1 LKTIAQHIKDWFKAF
16 LYAFLIILFLK
27 VFVVGIFLVPSN
39 SMENTLHPGDVL
51 IVNKLAY
58 GPRMPIT
65 ILSIPLL
72 HGNLP
77 GKNQTKSYLDWLQL
91 PYFRLPGFSQPK
103 KGDVVVFNYPLD
115 TEHPIDHKSF
125 YVKRIVALP
134 GDEIKLI
141 NGRVFINDTLQ
152 NMLMNEMSDYIAVT
166 DFDMDENDFEELGIH
181 YAYRTLPK
189 GEWHISVTAWQV
201 QLLSNDKR
209 IYSISKIQDKKYQK
223 IDLLYDNYQ
232 NWNRDF
238 FGPLSVPAKGDTILL
253 TKQNLSLYKKVIE
266 KYENAILLVKND
278 TIYVDDKPQ
287 NHYVFK
293 QNYYF
298 VMGDNRHHSVD
309 SRFWGF
315 VPESH
320 IIGRVKTVLYSP
332 KSSKRKWFKAIE

>member
-1 LKTIAQHIKDWFKAF
+1 MKTIAQHIKDWFKAF

-166 DFDMDENDFEELGIH
+166 DFDMDENDFEE
-181 YAYRTLPK
+181 
-189 GEWHISVTAWQV
+189 
-201 QLLSNDKR
+201 
-209 IYSISKIQDKKYQK
+209 
-223 IDLLYDNYQ
+223 
-232 NWNRDF
+232 F
-238 FGPLSVPAKGDTILL
+238 
-253 TKQNLSLYKKVIE
+253 
-266 KYENAILLVKND
+266 
-278 TIYVDDKPQ
+278 
-287 NHYVFK
+287 
-293 QNYYF
+293 
-298 VMGDNRHHSVD
+298 
-309 SRFWGF
+309 
-315 VPESH
+315 
-320 IIGRVKTVLYSP
+320 
-332 KSSKRKWFKAIE
+332 